1 MSYQADDYSKKQAI
15 KDADY
20 ARDYKAWFATRP
32 AGEQKRLMELGLD
45 QPLRETDGYGWGDTD
60 PAEFPEASVMPK
72 LPIED
77 GEVPVR
83 IAAIENEEVLD
94 ILRRLI
100 GELIAER
107 NARLSLECLAL
118 ATGFSYL
125 GGTMTAIAQR
135 HGVTR
140 AAVSKRCVELIERL
154 NLQPSRAMRSLTARR
169 AYQAAQNQAYKH
181 HELFGNHHP

>member
-1 MSYQADDYSKKQAI
+1 MSDDYSTRQAI
-15 KDADY
+15 KDQAY
-20 ARDYKAWFATRP
+20 NREYREWFASRP
-32 AGEQKRLMELGLD
+32 PEEQRRLRALGLHE
-45 QPLRETDGYGWGDTD
+45 PLHETDSYGWGDSD
-60 PAEFPEASVMPK
+60 AAESPEASETPELPLEAGDAPVK
-72 LPIED
+72 LAP
-77 GEVPVR
+77 
-83 IAAIENEEVLD
+83 IENEEVLD

-125 GGTMTAIAQR
+125 GGTMTDIARR
-135 HGVTR
+135 HAVTR

-169 AYQAAQNQAYKH
+169 AYQAAQIKTHQH
-181 HELFGNHHP
+181 HELFGHHHA

>member
-1 MSYQADDYSKKQAI
+1 MADEYTTRQAI
-15 KDADY
+15 
-20 ARDYKAWFATRP
+20 RDEAYMREYRAWFAARSP
-32 AGEQKRLMELGLD
+32 EEQKRLRALGLHE
-45 QPLRETDGYGWGDTD
+45 PLREADGYGWGDTD
-60 PAEFPEASVMPK
+60 AAEFSEASETPEPPLEPGDMPVK
-72 LPIED
+72 
-77 GEVPVR
+77 

-118 ATGFSYL
+118 ATGFSYI
-125 GGTMTAIAQR
+125 GGTMTDIARR
-135 HGVTR
+135 HCVTR

-169 AYQAAQNQAYKH
+169 AYQAAQIKTHQHYERFGH
-181 HELFGNHHP
+181 HHA